1 MRSTSLEIKSEKL
14 LPSPNTTPI
23 SLLIQQ
29 QQQQQQ
35 QHQQRNNNSISSIK
49 QQQQQQQV
57 KGNILLERFYFK
69 KNGKQNFLIY
79 YGISIVLFKTYFGN
93 HD

>member
-1 MRSTSLEIKSEKL
+1 
-14 LPSPNTTPI
+14 
-23 SLLIQQ
+23 LLIQQ

-57 KGNILLERFYFK
+57 KGNILLERFYLKKMGNK
-69 KNGKQNFLIY
+69 KNGEFFDFIY
-79 YGISIVLFKTYFGN
+79 LLRHFNCFI
-93 HD
+93 